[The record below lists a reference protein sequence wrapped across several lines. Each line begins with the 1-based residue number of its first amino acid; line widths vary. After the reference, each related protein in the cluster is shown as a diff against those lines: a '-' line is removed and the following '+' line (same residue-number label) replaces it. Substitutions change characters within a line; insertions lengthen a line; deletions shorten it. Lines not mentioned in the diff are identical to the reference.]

1 MANELRTLR
10 LSKNIPAK
18 DIVAAIQKRYPAFD
32 KTMLSKSEH
41 GAKYGVSLRR
51 DALDA
56 LIDEF
61 APETREAVQHQ
72 RNGRHK
78 LTRRIACRLEDDV
91 YAALLQQIRADGYQT
106 TQDWLSDMVAQ
117 YLSRCSDME
126 QGTNE
131 RIGT

>member
-1 MANELRTLR
+1 MADELRALR
-10 LSKNIPAK
+10 LSKKIPAK
-18 DIVAAIQKRYPAFD
+18 DIVAVVQRRYPAFD

-61 APETREAVQHQ
+61 APETREAVQNQ

-78 LTRRIACRLEDDV
+78 LTNRVSGRLEDDV
-91 YAALLQQIRADGYQT
+91 YVALQQRMKADGYGT
-106 TQDWLSDMVAQ
+106 TQDWISDMANQ
-117 YLSRCSDME
+117 YIARRSGE
-126 QGTNE
+126 EPGTSE
-131 RIGT
+131 GKEL